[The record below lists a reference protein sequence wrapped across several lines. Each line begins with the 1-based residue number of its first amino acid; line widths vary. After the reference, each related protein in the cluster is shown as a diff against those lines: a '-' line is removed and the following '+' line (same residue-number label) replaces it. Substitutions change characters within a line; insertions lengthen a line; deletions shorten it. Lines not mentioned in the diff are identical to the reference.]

1 MDLSL
6 ALELAA
12 ERYPEAAA
20 IISPALRLNYREW
33 NRRVHAVAW
42 QLSLL
47 GVKPGD
53 YVAIC
58 TSGGEAPLTMY
69 FAVMR
74 LGAVAV
80 MLNARWKHRD
90 IGCALRETQAKIIL
104 FDEETKE
111 EVWLAAVAAERQ
123 PYLVQACA
131 SEGAKEKV
139 FNYFEWAE
147 AYSRP
152 FPGCASPVSEAGT
165 ILYTS
170 GTTGRPKGVCRSAAS
185 DFAGALGIILEHGW
199 ERFERILMV
208 MPVYHTMGLHTL
220 ISMVLLNGAMVIPE
234 KGGAGEYL
242 HFIEKEKVTALYLI
256 PTVYHDLVRQGKPGK
271 ANTVRKLAYAG
282 APMSASLAAQCT
294 GLFSPEIFA
303 NHYGCTEMLCITV
316 NRNVPENP
324 LSAGRP
330 GLFSSLRVVPAA
342 RGRRVLPHE
351 LLLPGEVG
359 EIIVSTSSP
368 QAFDGYFRQPEL
380 TRAVVRKGWYFTG
393 DLGYVD
399 ESGDL
404 YLLGRVDDMI
414 ISGGENIYPAEV
426 EAVLT
431 EHPEVREAAVVGEP
445 DARWGERVAAFIVP
459 ESAGLTGKELERF
472 CLQSPRLARFK
483 RPRMYIF
490 VEEIPKTAGGKIL
503 RSVLRAALLDN
514 KI

>member
-152 FPGCASPVSEAGT
+152 FPGQPPVSEAGT

-170 GTTGRPKGVCRSAAS
+170 GTTGG
-185 DFAGALGIILEHGW
+185 
-199 ERFERILMV
+199 
-208 MPVYHTMGLHTL
+208 
-220 ISMVLLNGAMVIPE
+220 
-234 KGGAGEYL
+234 
-242 HFIEKEKVTALYLI
+242 
-256 PTVYHDLVRQGKPGK
+256 
-271 ANTVRKLAYAG
+271 
-282 APMSASLAAQCT
+282 
-294 GLFSPEIFA
+294 
-303 NHYGCTEMLCITV
+303 
-316 NRNVPENP
+316 
-324 LSAGRP
+324 
-330 GLFSSLRVVPAA
+330 
-342 RGRRVLPHE
+342 
-351 LLLPGEVG
+351 
-359 EIIVSTSSP
+359 
-368 QAFDGYFRQPEL
+368 
-380 TRAVVRKGWYFTG
+380 
-393 DLGYVD
+393 
-399 ESGDL
+399 
-404 YLLGRVDDMI
+404 
-414 ISGGENIYPAEV
+414 
-426 EAVLT
+426 
-431 EHPEVREAAVVGEP
+431 
-445 DARWGERVAAFIVP
+445 
-459 ESAGLTGKELERF
+459 
-472 CLQSPRLARFK
+472 
-483 RPRMYIF
+483 
-490 VEEIPKTAGGKIL
+490 
-503 RSVLRAALLDN
+503 
-514 KI
+514 